1 MAMNSAKAQ
10 NKPTPDGVTCPPR
23 NLVFVRR
30 APENRAWLAG
40 DATET
45 AIFNALSLTFPEGE
59 RFFIEAVKAHR
70 AHATGALAQS
80 VQDFIAQE
88 AFHTREH
95 VAFNNLLGAAHYPTA
110 RAEELVR
117 KNLNVG
123 RAKGVR
129 AMLAITVA
137 MEHLTAIFAEQILN
151 DLSLVESD
159 SADVTNL
166 WLWHSLEETEH
177 KSVAFDLFREVTK
190 DWSALIRYKVRVHAM
205 AASLPLILWN
215 WTAIALLLM
224 EADGV
229 SRWTARWRIYRQMLG
244 RRGL

>member
-1 MAMNSAKAQ
+1 MNLAQ
-10 NKPTPDGVTCPPR
+10 GHNARTPDGVTCAPR
-23 NLVFVRR
+23 NLTFVRT
-30 APENRAWLAG
+30 APENRAWLAS

-70 AHATGALAQS
+70 HFATGSLAQS

-95 VAFNNLLGAAHYPTA
+95 VEFNKLLDAAHYPTR

-129 AMLAITVA
+129 AMLAITIA
-137 MEHLTAIFAEQILN
+137 MEHLTAIFAEEILR
-151 DLSLVESD
+151 DPSLVES
-159 SADVTNL
+159 
-166 WLWHSLEETEH
+166 ET
-177 KSVAFDLFREVTK
+177 RT
-190 DWSALIRYKVRVHAM
+190 
-205 AASLPLILWN
+205 
-215 WTAIALLLM
+215 
-224 EADGV
+224 
-229 SRWTARWRIYRQMLG
+229 
-244 RRGL
+244 